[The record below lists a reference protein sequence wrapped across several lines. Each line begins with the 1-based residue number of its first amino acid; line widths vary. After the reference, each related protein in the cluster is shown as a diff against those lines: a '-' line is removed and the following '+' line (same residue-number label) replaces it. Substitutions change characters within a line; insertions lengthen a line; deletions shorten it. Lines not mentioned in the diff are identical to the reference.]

1 MSYSSMTL
9 GEIVQRSDGSILTG
23 PFGTSLKAAEYS
35 DRGQPIISVGEI
47 GPGTLRLRPD
57 TPRASAE
64 VVARLPEYSLQA
76 GDIIVA
82 RKGAVD
88 RSAHVKESQVGWF
101 LGSDALRVRL
111 GASVDS
117 RFVSYALQL
126 PASRAWLLRH
136 AAGSTLLS
144 LSGAVLGEL
153 PLPVPEGREQ
163 QAIAEVLGA
172 LDDKIAANGKLGESV
187 DELCQLRFS
196 SMVGES
202 LGYLR
207 DIALVN
213 REVVIPGQG
222 SLRYLDIAGVGVGRY
237 EWPEETEW
245 ADAPGRA
252 RRRVQSG
259 DVVWSTVRPNRRSH
273 ALILDEDPLLVAS
286 TGLAIL
292 TPLGVGSAWLYEA
305 TRLPQFTDYLVATAD
320 GSAYPAVRAERF
332 FEAPAPLADRVVMDA
347 FECFA
352 MPLRRRAHA
361 ATVESRELAALRDTL
376 LPELMSG
383 RLRVRDAERA
393 VEDAL

>member
-1 MSYSSMTL
+1 MSAELVRLEDLVVGDISY
-9 GEIVQRSDGSILTG
+9 GIVQPGGEVQGGTPILRVGDIETGVVNTRSPLNVAPSIAAGFQRTQLMGGEVLVTLV
-23 PFGTSLKAAEYS
+23 GT
-35 DRGQPIISVGEI
+35 VGRI
-47 GPGTLRLRPD
+47 AIAPTRVAGWNVARAIAVLRPK
-57 TPRASAE
+57 P
-64 VVARLPEYSLQA
+64 
-76 GDIIVA
+76 DIA
-82 RKGAVD
+82 AD
-88 RSAHVKESQVGWF
+88 
-101 LGSDALRVRL
+101 
-111 GASVDS
+111 
-117 RFVSYALQL
+117 
-126 PASRAWLLRH
+126 WL
-136 AAGSTLLS
+136 ALS
-144 LSGAVLGEL
+144 LSSPDVQGQISSLLNTTVQPTLNLKDLRAIWVRV
-153 PLPVPEGREQ
+153 PLERERR
-163 QAIAEVLGA
+163 AIAEVLGA

-202 LGYLR
+202 LAYLR

-213 REVVIPGQG
+213 REVVTPGQG

-361 ATVESRELAALRDTL
+361 ATVESRELATLRDTL